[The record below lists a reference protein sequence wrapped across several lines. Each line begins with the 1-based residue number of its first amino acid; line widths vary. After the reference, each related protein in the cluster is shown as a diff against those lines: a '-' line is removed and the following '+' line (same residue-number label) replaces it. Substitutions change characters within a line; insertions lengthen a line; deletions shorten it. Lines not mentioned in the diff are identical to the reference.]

1 MNRPIEISA
10 WEAADFEAFLDQ
22 CLAEMARA
30 NERMEKDQVEIE
42 QLKAETRA
50 KLESIKAVLYA
61 KKTV

>member
-1 MNRPIEISA
+1 MNRSIEISA
-10 WEAADFEAFLDQ
+10 SEAADFEAFLDQ

-50 KLESIKAVLYA
+50 IMDSIKAVLYA
-61 KKTV
+61 EKTV